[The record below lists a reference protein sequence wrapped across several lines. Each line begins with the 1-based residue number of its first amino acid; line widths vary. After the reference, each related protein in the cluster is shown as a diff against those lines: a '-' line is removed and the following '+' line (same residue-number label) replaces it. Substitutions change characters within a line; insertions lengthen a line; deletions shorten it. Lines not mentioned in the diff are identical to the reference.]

1 MTITVQW
8 YAHKQGT
15 FEPDY
20 DKRTVK
26 NIIGKNAKECMEA
39 IQFIRDN
46 HDLVLF
52 TPTEIINVED

>member
-1 MTITVQW
+1 MTITVRW
-8 YAHKQGT
+8 YANKLGT

-20 DKRTVK
+20 DKQTVK
-26 NIIGKNAKECMEA
+26 HITGKTASECMEA
-39 IQFIRDN
+39 VNFIRLH